1 MISYALFHVLMCH
14 DVCQHV
20 NISFSSSF
28 NFLEVVHN
36 CVTTMFFRFC
46 IYAPRFRSGRAHLF
60 WVAPGVSAPFGFSC
74 FGGNV
79 FTNVVITFPFVVL
92 LARWL

>member
-20 NISFSSSF
+20 NISFSSFSIF
-28 NFLEVVHN
+28 WKSCTIVSRRCSSDFAFMHLVFDLAVH
-36 CVTTMFFRFC
+36 
-46 IYAPRFRSGRAHLF
+46 IYFG
-60 WVAPGVSAPFGFSC
+60 VAPGVSAPFGFSC

-79 FTNVVITFPFVVL
+79 FTHVVITFPLLL

>member
-1 MISYALFHVLMCH
+1 MSTREHFILFV
-14 DVCQHV
+14 
-20 NISFSSSF
+20 F
-28 NFLEVVHN
+28 NFLEVVHH

-79 FTNVVITFPFVVL
+79 FTHVVITFPLLL